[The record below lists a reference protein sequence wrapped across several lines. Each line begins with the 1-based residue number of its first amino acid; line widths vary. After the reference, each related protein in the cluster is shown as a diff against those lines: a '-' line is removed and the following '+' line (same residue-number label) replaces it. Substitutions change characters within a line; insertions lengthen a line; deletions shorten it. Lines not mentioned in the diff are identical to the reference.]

1 MEQHFIFKIKSQ
13 YLPKFITEYERNG
26 KFKSSG
32 VINTIDI
39 KFFRKLKIQ
48 KIENDISEEDKKF
61 LDYLLND
68 DFVDLL
74 TEEEYN
80 NLTAKYSGARG
91 SSGTSGTY
99 GMSGISGT

>member
-1 MEQHFIFKIKSQ
+1 MKNWNNKKTEDLFK
-13 YLPKFITEYERNG
+13 
-26 KFKSSG
+26 
-32 VINTIDI
+32 VILKLKNVGEAK
-39 KFFRKLKIQ
+39 KFFR
-48 KIENDISEEDKKF
+48 
-61 LDYLLND
+61 
-68 DFVDLL
+68 DLL